1 MILGVIKNVDD
12 NNGLKVLIDGETSTS
27 TKKYSYLASYV
38 PAVND
43 RVVIEEIGG
52 SYVIIGKIVTEIEQ
66 SGIVR
71 QADNATNADYAN
83 SAAYATSAQNA
94 VNAANAE
101 NAANAALAAKAT
113 TALACSGNS
122 DTATVAEKA
131 QGIDWRCMTYESGKL
146 VTGVTKQYVSDLG
159 MSVVTDVSITYFTRN
174 FVYK

>member
-71 QADNATNADYAN
+71 QADNATNADYAS
-83 SAAYATSAQNA
+83 SAGYATSAQNA

-101 NAANAALAAKAT
+101 NAANAT
-113 TALACSGNS
+113 TAQACSGNAK
-122 DTATVAEKA
+122 TATTAQYA
-131 QGIDWRCMTYESGKL
+131 QGIDYTCMTYDNGYL
-146 VTGVTKQYVSDLG
+146 VSRVDREYISDLG
-159 MSVVTDVSITYFTRN
+159 KYVVTDVRLNMLNRN

>member
-1 MILGVIKNVDD
+1 MILGVIKNVDET
-12 NNGLKVLIDGETSTS
+12 NGLKVLIDGETSTS

-52 SYVIIGKIVTEIEQ
+52 SYVIIGKIVTEYEQ

-71 QADNATNADYAN
+71 QAENAEYAD
-83 SAAYATSAQNA
+83 SAAYASQAQNAQNA

-101 NAANAALAAKAT
+101 NAANATNAT
-113 TALACSGNS
+113 TAATCTGNAN
-122 DTATVAEKA
+122 TATLADRA
-131 QGIDWRCMTYESGKL
+131 SGIDRFCRDYETGYL
-146 VTGVTKQYVSDLG
+146 VDRVSKQYISDLG
-159 MSVVTDVSITYFTRN
+159 TYVVTDVDLGFRRD